1 MVNKYIPS
9 SIHEALDILSKH
21 DCYIVAGGSDLMVA
35 KKNVAGYLP
44 EFDKDVLYI
53 SNLEEMKGIYDDKD
67 GVHIKAATSMDEVEH
82 SSLVPTLLR
91 KAISELA
98 STNIRHF
105 ATLVGNVANASPAGD
120 TIVVDV
126 ILDGILKLESI
137 DGVRYV
143 KAEDFVQGVRKIDRR
158 NNELITEIIFPKVN
172 YNGEMWFK
180 VGSRKADSI
189 SKVMVAGIY
198 KISGKTIENFALVYG
213 SVSIKPVR
221 SHELE
226 EKIKGMSLADLDKNK
241 ENIVDEYAKLI
252 KPIDDQRSTAE
263 YRLTVAKNITRKFIE
278 QIVGGNNSL

>member
-1 MVNKYIPS
+1 MVNKYIPT
-9 SIHEALDILSKH
+9 SIAEALDILSKH
-21 DCYIVAGGSDLMVA
+21 DCYIFAGGSDLMVV
-35 KKNVAGYLP
+35 KKNTAGALP
-44 EFDKDVLYI
+44 KFDKDVMYVSHI
-53 SNLEEMKGIYDDKD
+53 EEMKGIYKD
-67 GVHIKAATSMDEVEH
+67 EKGVHIKAGTTMDEVEN
-82 SSLVPTLLR
+82 SSLVPALLR

-105 ATLVGNVANASPAGD
+105 ATLIGNIANASPAGD

-126 ILDGILKLESI
+126 ILDAVLKLESV
-137 DGVRYV
+137 DGVRFV
-143 KAEDFVQGVRKIDRR
+143 KAEDFVQGVRKIDRKP
-158 NNELITEIIFPKVN
+158 NELITEILFPEVD

-198 KISGKTIENFALVYG
+198 KISGKTIQNFALVYG

-226 EKIKGMSLADLDKNK
+226 KEIKGMSIEDLKRNK
-241 ENIVDEYAKLI
+241 ERIVEEYAKLI

-263 YRLTVAKNITRKFIE
+263 YRLTVAKNITRKFID
-278 QIVGGNNSL
+278 QIVEGGK

>member
-1 MVNKYIPS
+1 MVNKYIPTS
-9 SIHEALDILSKH
+9 KQEALDILSKN
-21 DCYIVAGGSDLMVA
+21 DCYILAGGTDLMVV
-35 KKNVAGYLP
+35 KKNIAGYLP
-44 EFDKDVLYI
+44 KFDKDVLYI
-53 SNLEEMKGIYDDKD
+53 SQIDELKGIYKD
-67 GVHIKAATSMDEVEH
+67 EKGVHIKSITTMDEVEN
-82 SSLVPTLLR
+82 SPLVPSLLR

-105 ATLVGNVANASPAGD
+105 ATLVGNIANASPAGD

-126 ILDGILKLESI
+126 LLDAVLKLESV
-137 DGVRYV
+137 DGERFV
-143 KAEDFVQGVRKIDRR
+143 KAEDFVQGVRKIDRKP
-158 NNELITEIIFPKVN
+158 NELITEIIFPELD

-198 KISGKTIENFALVYG
+198 KISGKSLENFALVFG

-226 EKIKGMSLADLDKNK
+226 NELRGMSLSDVKKNK
-241 ENIVDEYAKLI
+241 EHIVEEYAKLI

-263 YRLTVAKNITRKFIE
+263 YRLTVAKNIIRKFID
-278 QIVGGNNSL
+278 QIVGGAE

>member
-1 MVNKYIPS
+1 MVNKYIPT
-9 SIHEALDILSKH
+9 SIAEALDILSKQ
-21 DCYIVAGGSDLMVA
+21 DCYIFAGGSDLMVV
-35 KKNVAGYLP
+35 KKNVAGALP
-44 EFDKDVLYI
+44 KFDKDVMYVSHI
-53 SNLEEMKGIYDDKD
+53 EEMKGIYKD
-67 GVHIKAATSMDEVEH
+67 EKGVHIKAGTTMDEVEN
-82 SSLVPTLLR
+82 SPLVPSLLR

-105 ATLVGNVANASPAGD
+105 ATLIGNIANASPAGD

-126 ILDGILKLESI
+126 ILDAILKIESV
-137 DGVRYV
+137 DGVRFV
-143 KAEDFVQGVRKIDRR
+143 KAEDFVQGVRRIDRKP
-158 NNELITEIIFPKVN
+158 NELITEIIFPEID

-198 KISGKTIENFALVYG
+198 KISGKILEKFAIVYG

-226 EKIKGMSLADLDKNK
+226 DELKGMSLDDLKMNK
-241 ENIVDEYAKLI
+241 ERIVEEYAKLI

-263 YRLTVAKNITRKFIE
+263 YRLTVAKNITRKFID
-278 QIVGGNNSL
+278 QIVEGGK